1 MKADSII
8 TAKKEAKSY
17 LDKYRIS
24 KNFSD
29 LETAMHFDNTN
40 QDIIFQYLSNLKSNN
55 LEKYKIEVEKYK
67 FFLEEKFCKE
77 LEITYIDHK
86 KDLLYLVDSFRMVD
100 SKNILDF
107 QPVKNALEKC
117 YSRKDKQLLGSK
129 SKERINNLPLFDIWN
144 DVILYLTLKIEFGDL
159 LYLLVDYR
167 FNDDEGDNKDDK
179 KNNNNECNQNVMNK
193 DEENQNVLIE
203 EKDKNSVN
211 KDNENGSNKKKD
223 NIVNEHKDNQIVV
236 NQGKVNEA
244 MNMQNINDKKE
255 NNENEE
261 LEDEEIEDEESQ
273 DAKIKIILDVK
284 TQKKYLTNFATFL
297 KIYSEII
304 KYYLEKNEK
313 ILLFNLVNTLDQ
325 STFYEYDTDSLER
338 VKYYLK
344 EIKFPEKDWEST
356 TGVIYK
362 SLIEIKVGSEVNTF
376 MENYKNLFFDVLGGI
391 LKSNCVRQLVQKL
404 SDLHKDTNNIIHI
417 DNKYIDYLK
426 DNIIFFPF
434 FTSNTYGITI
444 TLNGKIMINID
455 YRKAKLSY
463 QETKLYNFCVCIVTG
478 IHESIGHFLK
488 DYFYYLTDFL
498 ISDASPK
505 IKIVGENNEIVIDE
519 GGDLV
524 EELLFLSIRNFYIH
538 DILYILD
545 LKNWNKNLDDFVAY
559 FKSKKRMKLING
571 KKSLN
576 SLNLSSEC
584 ITLLSEFDID
594 EKSMQNFNTNQSLSF
609 KKSYEQASFD
619 LSEMK
624 CLTHKKD
631 NIFPKMYRKKN
642 IMNNN

>member
-273 DAKIKIILDVK
+273 DAKIKIIVDVK

-338 VKYYLK
+338 VKY
-344 EIKFPEKDWEST
+344 
-356 TGVIYK
+356 
-362 SLIEIKVGSEVNTF
+362 
-376 MENYKNLFFDVLGGI
+376 
-391 LKSNCVRQLVQKL
+391 
-404 SDLHKDTNNIIHI
+404 
-417 DNKYIDYLK
+417 
-426 DNIIFFPF
+426 
-434 FTSNTYGITI
+434 
-444 TLNGKIMINID
+444 
-455 YRKAKLSY
+455 
-463 QETKLYNFCVCIVTG
+463 
-478 IHESIGHFLK
+478 
-488 DYFYYLTDFL
+488 
-498 ISDASPK
+498 
-505 IKIVGENNEIVIDE
+505 
-519 GGDLV
+519 
-524 EELLFLSIRNFYIH
+524 
-538 DILYILD
+538 
-545 LKNWNKNLDDFVAY
+545 
-559 FKSKKRMKLING
+559 
-571 KKSLN
+571 
-576 SLNLSSEC
+576 
-584 ITLLSEFDID
+584 
-594 EKSMQNFNTNQSLSF
+594 
-609 KKSYEQASFD
+609 
-619 LSEMK
+619 
-624 CLTHKKD
+624 
-631 NIFPKMYRKKN
+631 
-642 IMNNN
+642 